1 MPVPLHKS
9 RPILQIFVI
18 FFFHFIS
25 FFTRSVTT
33 LSIQRRIK
41 GFFSH
46 FIWCNLTIEFKISS
60 QRNSIPKL
68 ARFAAV
74 IFYWFLHQICNLY
87 WTSLKTVYRLE
98 RYTEVGVEIFFP
110 KEVSKAQIPEVWSY
124 VYWDHAHLYCYHRYT
139 VGASLHNTST
149 YLYQIWSGNF

>member
-1 MPVPLHKS
+1 MFKHYISVQLQLCRNTLHLSDSPVLSALNYMQYKVPVPLHKS

-41 GFFSH
+41 RFFSH
-46 FIWCNLTIEFKISS
+46 FIWCNLAVEFKISS

-74 IFYWFLHQICNLY
+74 IFYWFLHQIEQ
-87 WTSLKTVYRLE
+87 V
-98 RYTEVGVEIFFP
+98 
-110 KEVSKAQIPEVWSY
+110 
-124 VYWDHAHLYCYHRYT
+124 
-139 VGASLHNTST
+139 
-149 YLYQIWSGNF
+149 